1 MKRLHLFS
9 ISISA
14 CLSAFCAVSASL
26 FLFSSCDL
34 FTYKRSFSDEY
45 YGEANFI
52 ESIGFDAMVPVTDP
66 VADPE
71 DPVTG
76 QWDFAWRY
84 ATDWA
89 GGNPY
94 PYMTL
99 TPVAD
104 ANYKTAGASGYGS
117 ALPDGL
123 SANAPVY
130 RLELANLVTGGDFE
144 GTTDDTYPP
153 AGWVTTISVT
163 SFRTFEG
170 SGNIHGRSLSIY
182 SGNTGETAIWNLSLA
197 DGIVDPT
204 ASYDLFFAWIKN
216 EPISDAS
223 KSFFINETPIG
234 LTANVETYGTEKVN
248 FSAADPNQFTIQN
261 NSGLISMVID
271 DFRIRRSL
279 QQPRLRL
286 LLAPNQTNPPLM
298 NMLYRFSVWIREDP
312 LVDAIPAPYHLD
324 TLRVTFKQLQT
335 TQQDTLV
342 VQDGKYLYSS
352 GSGWRKIV
360 AWVSSEGNPQFTEEY
375 PDEVLELILDL
386 TDSSPGRVLLAQP
399 ELRAY
404 ADGY

>member
-104 ANYKTAGASGYGS
+104 ANYETAGASGYGS
-117 ALPDGL
+117 TLPDGL
-123 SANAPVY
+123 SADAPVY

-153 AGWVTTISVT
+153 DGWETNLLPT
-163 SFRTFEG
+163 SIPTFDG
-170 SGNIHGRSLSIY
+170 SGSIHGRSLSIDIQKV
-182 SGNTGETAIWNLSLA
+182 GEYAKWTLSPS

-204 ASYDLFFAWIKN
+204 ISYDLFFAWIARD
-216 EPISDAS
+216 PIAEAS
-223 KSFFINETPIG
+223 KSLDINGTPIG
-234 LTANVETYGTEKVN
+234 LTAEGEVFAIEKVN
-248 FSAADPNQFTIQN
+248 YSAADPNQLTIQY
-261 NSGLISMVID
+261 NSGLISMIID
-271 DFRIRRSL
+271 DFRVRRSL
-279 QQPRLRL
+279 QKPQLRL
-286 LLAPNQTNPPLM
+286 LLTPTQTTPKLLNLK
-298 NMLYRFSVWIREDP
+298 YRFSIWMRDDP
-312 LVDAIPAPYHLD
+312 LIGNVPAPYHLD
-324 TLRVTFKQLQT
+324 VLEITFKQLQT
-335 TQQDTLV
+335 QVMDSLT
-342 VQDGKYLYSS
+342 VQSGEYQYSA
-352 GSGWRKIV
+352 GSGWRKIE
-360 AWVSSEGNPQFTEEY
+360 AWVSSEGNPQFDENS
-375 PDEVLELILDL
+375 PDEVLELIIDL
-386 TDSSPGRVLLAQP
+386 AKSSPGRVLLAQP